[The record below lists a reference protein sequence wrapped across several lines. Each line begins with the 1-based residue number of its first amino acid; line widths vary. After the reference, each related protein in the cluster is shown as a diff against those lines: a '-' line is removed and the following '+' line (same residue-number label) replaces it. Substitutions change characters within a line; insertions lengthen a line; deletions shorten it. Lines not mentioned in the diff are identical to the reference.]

1 MGFSVSPDWASSEEI
16 AAVVMLSNVP
26 SLVIALLFSVS
37 FLVVYSLFFLLG
49 MLILY
54 LK

>member
-1 MGFSVSPDWASSEEI
+1 MPPDWASSEEI
-16 AAVVMLSNVP
+16 TAVVILSNAP
-26 SLVIALLFSVS
+26 SLVVALLFSVS
-37 FLVVYSLFFLLG
+37 FLVVYPLFFLIG